1 MIRVN
6 SSFMDGVFGKM
17 IASKSLIISSV
28 LSLQAKASSKLMKT
42 YEGDQYIYFLIFPDF
57 FFDFLKMDPSGH

>member
-6 SSFMDGVFGKM
+6 YSFIDGVFGKM

-28 LSLQAKASSKLMKT
+28 LSLQAKALLK
-42 YEGDQYIYFLIFPDF
+42 
-57 FFDFLKMDPSGH
+57 FDEDI